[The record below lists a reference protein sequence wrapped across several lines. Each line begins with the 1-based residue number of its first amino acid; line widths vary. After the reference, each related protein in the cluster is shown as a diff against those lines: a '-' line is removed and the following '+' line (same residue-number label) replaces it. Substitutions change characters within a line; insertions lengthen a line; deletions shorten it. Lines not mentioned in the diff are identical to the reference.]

1 MTMKKLLTSLLL
13 GGLFFCCGAAE
24 QKIAVV
30 DMQKVFTGY
39 DRTKTIELKVNQQM
53 EVYKQYAAGLF
64 QEYQQ
69 LNREYLSLRD
79 DSQNLTLSEAER
91 ENRRLRAIEK
101 AEQIK
106 KKENELKDY
115 NQSRQKQ
122 IKENFE
128 KLRAEVVEEIRTVI
142 RNKCIREGWTL
153 VLDKSGVSLNDL
165 PLVLYHTPETDLTQ
179 DILEDLNRV
188 YRSGNQKKAE

>member
-13 GGLFFCCGAAE
+13 GGLFLCCGAAE

-53 EVYKQYAAGLF
+53 EVYKQYAAGLY
-64 QEYQQ
+64 QEYQK
-69 LNREYLSLRD
+69 LNREYLNLRD
-79 DSQNLTLSEAER
+79 ESQNLTLSEAER

-106 KKENELKDY
+106 KKEAELKDY

-122 IKENFE
+122 MKENFE
-128 KLRAEVVEEIRTVI
+128 KLRSEVVEEIKTVI

-165 PLVLYHTPETDLTQ
+165 PLVLYHTPSTDLTK
-179 DILEDLNRV
+179 DVLEDLNRA
-188 YRSGNQKKAE
+188 YRSGNPEKAK